1 MRKKGALQG
10 ESILRAGAD
19 NNLDEI
25 PVSDTRDSPGS
36 WGPDE
41 KERDGVEDSGPAKG

>member
-1 MRKKGALQG
+1 MRKKGALQRG
-10 ESILRAGAD
+10 SILKAGAD
-19 NNLDEI
+19 NNLDET

-41 KERDGVEDSGPAKG
+41 ERDGVEDSSPAKG